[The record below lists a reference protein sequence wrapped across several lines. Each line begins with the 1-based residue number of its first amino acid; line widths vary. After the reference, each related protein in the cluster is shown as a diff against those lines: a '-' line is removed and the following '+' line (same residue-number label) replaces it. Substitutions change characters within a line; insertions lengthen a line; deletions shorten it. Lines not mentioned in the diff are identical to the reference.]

1 VGCGAGGNHIAWP
14 EEGGVMAEFLLELL
28 CEEIPARMQAESA
41 DDLLAGFKKAM
52 GDVDFD
58 KESVRTYVTPRRLVL
73 LVPNLPAATAA
84 REEERKGPKV
94 GSPDMAIQGFLKST
108 GLSKIEDAEIRKTDK
123 GDFYFAVT
131 KRPPEDM
138 AQKLKHV
145 ITTMLLSFS
154 WEKSMRWQGNF
165 AWIRPLRSISAIF
178 DGKPFAGVIQLG
190 TTQINFTNAIL
201 GHRFMAGKDNIV
213 ATNFED
219 YRKQLYD
226 AKVIIDREERK
237 KIITDQIEAL
247 AKKAGLSLR
256 PDLGLLDEVAGLVEW
271 PVAMLGKIDPEFMTV
286 PERVLITSMRQH
298 QKYFALLNAD
308 GTLANQFAFVANI
321 ETKDEGKQVIAGNER
336 VLRARLYDA
345 KFFFEQDQKTTLESR
360 LPKLQNIVFHQKL
373 GTIGQKVERLCLL
386 APNIAT
392 AIGADPVLA
401 TDAATLCKAD
411 LVTGMVGEFPEL
423 QGYMGGEYARTGG
436 ENPAVATA
444 IAQHYRPLGPGDA
457 VPTEK
462 LAITLA
468 LADKID
474 TLVGFFAANEKP
486 TGSKDPFALRRAALG
501 VIRLVLENNLRL
513 DSLPLLQQSLA
524 LYVQQLELSADTKKL
539 PLELLEFFYD
549 RLRVYLK
556 DQNIRPDIILAVTA
570 GMQDGDLGR
579 VVLAARELAGFL
591 PTPDGQAVVAG
602 YKRAANIIR
611 AEIAKDKG
619 DYSGN
624 PDSRLCQQTAE
635 IALGEWLENNHRA
648 LKAEAQAGSFPAALQ
663 KLLGLARLLD
673 DFFAQILVNADDAEL
688 RANRLRL
695 LNRARAAIDQIADF
709 SKIEG

>member
-1 VGCGAGGNHIAWP
+1 
-14 EEGGVMAEFLLELL
+14 MAEFLLELL
-28 CEEIPARMQAESA
+28 TEEIPARMQARAASDMAVSFDRWMFE
-41 DDLLAGFKKAM
+41 AGVEYDGM
-52 GDVDFD
+52 DTITHV
-58 KESVRTYVTPRRLVL
+58 SPRRLVL
-73 LVPNLPAATAA
+73 KHHNLPAQTKSKN
-84 REEERKGPKV
+84 EEKKGPRV
-94 GSPDMAIQGFLKST
+94 GSPDQAIQGFLKSA
-108 GLSKIEDAEIRKTDK
+108 GLTKIEDAEIRKTDK
-123 GDFYFAVT
+123 GDFYFAQIYQPAKSVAEIL
-131 KRPPEDM
+131 P
-138 AQKLKHV
+138 AVIQK
-145 ITTMLLSFS
+145 IIAEFE
-154 WEKSMRWQGNF
+154 WPKSMRWAGGDKT
-165 AWIRPLRSISAIF
+165 WVRPLRGVMAFF
-178 DGKPFAGVIQLG
+178 DGKSVPGKIDFGGGVTVNFSAH
-190 TTQINFTNAIL
+190 TT

-219 YRKQLYD
+219 YRKKLETAY
-226 AKVIIDREERK
+226 VIIDREERK
-237 KIITDQIEAL
+237 KKIIEQIEAL
-247 AKKAGLSLR
+247 ANKAGLSLR
-256 PDLGLLDEVAGLVEW
+256 PDLGLLEEVAGLVEY

-298 QKYFALLNAD
+298 QKYFALLYAD
-308 GTLANQFAFVANI
+308 GTLANTFAFVANLAPS
-321 ETKDEGKQVIAGNER
+321 DGGKLVVAGNER

-423 QGYMGGEYARTGG
+423 QGYMGGEYARLGG
-436 ENPAVATA
+436 ENPAVANA

-457 VPTEK
+457 VPSEK
-462 LAITLA
+462 LAVTLA

-513 DSLPLLQQSLA
+513 DLLPLLQQSLA
-524 LYVQQLELSADTKKL
+524 LSVEQLELTADAKKL

-556 DQNIRPDIILAVTA
+556 DQNIRHDVINAALSGQHTTDLWLIVRRANAVGEFLTTA
-570 GMQDGDLGR
+570 EGGVL
-579 VVLAARELAGFL
+579 LAAYR
-591 PTPDGQAVVAG
+591 
-602 YKRAANIIR
+602 RAANIVR
-611 AEIAKDKG
+611 AEAAKDKG
-619 DYSGN
+619 DYSGVV
-624 PDSRLCQQTAE
+624 DTRLLQQPTE
-635 IALGEWLENNHRA
+635 IAVAQWLDKNRAGLRTLLAAGDYAAAHTLLHGLTQPLG
-648 LKAEAQAGSFPAALQ
+648 
-663 KLLGLARLLD
+663 
-673 DFFAQILVNADDAEL
+673 DFFTHVMVNADDAEL

-695 LNRARAAIDQIADF
+695 LNAVRAQIDELADY
-709 SKIEG
+709 SKIEA